1 MSVLLSRATS
11 HAYATLLSSVVHTI
25 SERFRVVDRPSSGAS
40 LDKLEAL
47 IDRVPLDGPGVGSG
61 RALEEL
67 DDIVSEHAV
76 WYHHPDYLAHLN
88 CPVAL
93 PAVAAD
99 AVLSAVNPSVDTWD
113 QSKAATLIERRM
125 LRWTA
130 DRIGFP
136 AGDGVFTSG
145 GTQSNLHA
153 LLLARETA
161 LEQVLHNEP
170 TLSRPEAAAR
180 LTVFAG
186 ASAHF
191 SVRKACFMLGLDDRS
206 VVTVAEDSHGRID
219 PAELDDRIAAL
230 AETGKWAMAVVATA
244 GTTDRGS
251 IDPLGPIAELAE
263 SRGIWLH
270 VDAAYGCG
278 LLLSPTRRSLLDG
291 IERASSVTVDFHKSF
306 FQPVSSS
313 ALIVRN
319 PRDLRRAS
327 WHADY
332 LNPVNDEEPNQVD
345 VSLQTTRRADAVKL
359 WATLRAVGPTE
370 LGRMFDRVLDIAAA
384 VHAQLATHPE
394 IDLVAPTDLS
404 TVLFRVRPLG
414 CSLEESVALVPTIR
428 STLLE
433 RGTIHVAKTVID
445 GTPCLKLTLLNP
457 DVQAAQVLDS
467 VDRIVDVGRELLS
480 AKGARH
486 SAMAVQG
493 GRA

>member
-11 HAYATLLSSVVHTI
+11 RAYANLVTGVVHTI
-25 SERFRVVDRPSSGAS
+25 SERFRTVDRPSSGAS
-40 LDKLEAL
+40 LHTLETL
-47 IDRVPLDGPGVGSG
+47 VDRVSLNGPGVGTD
-61 RALEEL
+61 RALEEVDTL
-67 DDIVSEHAV
+67 VAEHAV

-99 AVLSAVNPSVDTWD
+99 AVLSAVNPSIDTWD
-113 QSKAATLIERRM
+113 QSKAATLIERRV
-125 LRWTA
+125 LRWTS
-130 DRIGFP
+130 DRIGFA

-145 GTQSNLHA
+145 GTQSNMHA

-161 LEQVLHNEP
+161 LEQLLHAEP

-191 SVRKACFMLGLDDRS
+191 SVRKACFLLGLDDRA
-206 VVTVAEDSHGRID
+206 VVEVAEDARGRID
-219 PAELDDRIAAL
+219 PAELDDHIAAL
-230 AETGKWAMAVVATA
+230 AETGSWAMAVVATA

-251 IDPLGPIAELAE
+251 IDPLGAIAELAE
-263 SRGIWLH
+263 RRGIWLH

-291 IERASSVTVDFHKSF
+291 IERASSATVDFHKSL

-313 ALIVRN
+313 ALIVRD
-319 PRDLRRAS
+319 PRDLRRIR

-332 LNPVNDEEPNQVD
+332 LNPVGDEEPNQVD
-345 VSLQTTRRADAVKL
+345 VSLQTTRRADALKL
-359 WATLRAVGPTE
+359 WTTLRAVGPAE
-370 LGRMFDRVLDIAAA
+370 LGRMFDRVLDTAAA
-384 VHAQLATHPE
+384 VHAELAAHPE
-394 IDLVAPTDLS
+394 VDLVAPTDLS

-414 CSLEESVALVPTIR
+414 CSVEESGALVPGIR
-428 STLLE
+428 STLLD

-457 DVQAAQVLDS
+457 DVEVTQVLDA
-467 VDRIVDVGRELLS
+467 VDRIVEVGRELLS
-480 AKGARH
+480 GEGAGS
-486 SAMAVQG
+486 SAMVVQG
-493 GRA
+493 GHP